1 MGGKGGSMC
10 MKSEEYDKPVV
21 GEIEAHGIKDAHC
34 KEPTVGESE
43 TPGSM
48 FGKLE
53 TNEMATGGESETP
66 GSMFGKLETNEMATG
81 GEIRT
86 PGSTL
91 LMLETHEMPT
101 GGEIGNPGSMFMM
114 CETHEMPESGEIGTH
129 ESIGAELETHEMPA
143 SGEIGTHESISAELE
158 THEMPTCGE
167 IQSPRIMFAKLETH
181 QTPTVAEIETLGMDS
196 QVYQHASESLIAFG
210 WRLSLEDNA
219 LEFFFPSAHIM
230 SRIVGVGLEFAK
242 VVVSTSNLN
251 VKIIGIGKTS
261 WKNVWSNFTT
271 LDKKFEVISLDGVTG
286 AGSHN
291 NSSIEYLTGEESAS
305 KYGVGLCSGNTV
317 RVQFTDAPHESD
329 YCWALHN
336 LVEYLMLKKV
346 DLSKIGVQC
355 TQDGGAGSS
364 SHGGNNSDQA
374 NNNVTSLI
382 GQVLS
387 YTSYLSKGKWKS
399 NTGDDEDDLSPSKR
413 AQKVEHDS
421 AKKNICKI
429 TVLPGPGGFFWS
441 KEGTKLE
448 EAPNGLDDASIDPE
462 FEFEFDKN
470 GKIGKQIY
478 VRTTT
483 TFDLGN
489 AAPTRK
495 VKNSFGWYHD
505 NLKTTLRTPKPL
517 WDFPFAKLGFSDLLM
532 GNPKDTKS
540 SVRRTQTHSD
550 NDESEVGAELQLGYQ
565 GTHLKGSFRKKGTKG
580 VTSAREEA
588 NENCTSSDVWRG
600 FIYQNLRST
609 KNNSACWNFTC
620 NLPSPLPLEVLT
632 DDNEWKKY
640 LGSGMCG
647 ALQPIFDTKWR
658 IQEEDNTEN
667 SVYEFEAER
676 TLNMLSTING
686 RRECLEINQKYGLRM
701 FVNHA
706 MNHLSNVKDN
716 HVLSEWQRSLPGV
729 MTVGFETV
737 LTSGSG

>member
-1 MGGKGGSMC
+1 MC
-10 MKSEEYDKPVV
+10 TKSEEYDKPVV

-34 KEPTVGESE
+34 KGPTVGESE
-43 TPGSM
+43 TS
-48 FGKLE
+48 
-53 TNEMATGGESETP
+53 

-81 GEIRT
+81 GEIKS

-91 LMLETHEMPT
+91 LTSETHETPT

-114 CETHEMPESGEIGTH
+114 FETHEMPATGEIGTH
-129 ESIGAELETHEMPA
+129 ESIGAELENHEMPA
-143 SGEIGTHESISAELE
+143 SGEIGTDESISAELE

-167 IQSPRIMFAKLETH
+167 IQSPGFMFAKLETH
-181 QTPTVAEIETLGMDS
+181 QTPTVAEIETLGMDF
-196 QVYQHASESLIAFG
+196 QVCQHASESLIAFG
-210 WRLSLEDNA
+210 WRLSLEENA
-219 LEFFFPSAHIM
+219 LEFFFPSAHSM

-242 VVVSTSNLN
+242 VVVSTSNFN

-271 LDKKFEVISLDGVTG
+271 LDKKLEVISLDGVTG

-291 NSSIEYLTGEESAS
+291 NSTNEYLTGEESAS

-317 RVQFTDAPHESD
+317 RVKFTDAPHESD
-329 YCWALHN
+329 YCLVLHN
-336 LVEYLMLKKV
+336 LVKYLMLKKV
-346 DLSKIGVQC
+346 DLAKIGVQC

-364 SHGGNNSDQA
+364 SHGGNSSDQG

-382 GQVLS
+382 GQGLS
-387 YTSYLSKGKWKS
+387 YISYLSKGKWKS
-399 NTGDDEDDLSPSKR
+399 NTGDDEDGLSPSKEV
-413 AQKVEHDS
+413 QKVEHDS

-429 TVLPGPGGFFWS
+429 TVLPGPGGSFWS

-448 EAPNGLDDASIDPE
+448 EVPNGLDDASVDPE
-462 FEFEFDKN
+462 LEFEFDKN

-505 NLKTTLRTPKPL
+505 NLKTTLRALRNPQGL
-517 WDFPFAKLGFSDLLM
+517 AKLNFSDLLM

-540 SVRRTQTHSD
+540 SVRQTQTHSD

-565 GTHLKGSFRKKGTKG
+565 GTHVKGSFRKKGTKG

-588 NENCTSSDVWRG
+588 SENCTSSDVWRG
-600 FIYQNLRST
+600 FIYQDLRST
-609 KNNSACWNFTC
+609 IKSSACWKFTC
-620 NLPSPLPLEVLT
+620 NLPSPLPLKVLRE
-632 DDNEWKKY
+632 DNEWKKY

-658 IQEEDNTEN
+658 IQEEDDTEN

-686 RRECLEINQKYGLRM
+686 RNECLEIIQKYGLRM

-706 MNHLSNVKDN
+706 MNQLSNVKDN
-716 HVLSEWQRSLPGV
+716 PVLYELHRSLPGV

-737 LTSGSG
+737 LTSGSD

>member
-1 MGGKGGSMC
+1 MC
-10 MKSEEYDKPVV
+10 TKCDKPVV

-34 KEPTVGESE
+34 KEPRVGESE

-48 FGKLE
+48 FGNLE
-53 TNEMATGGESETP
+53 TNEMATGD
-66 GSMFGKLETNEMATG
+66 
-81 GEIRT
+81 EIRT

-91 LMLETHEMPT
+91 LTLETHKTPI

-114 CETHEMPESGEIGTH
+114 FETHEIPASGEMGTHESIRAELETHEMPASGEMGTH
-129 ESIGAELETHEMPA
+129 ESIRAELETHEMPA
-143 SGEIGTHESISAELE
+143 SGEIGTHESMGAELE

-167 IQSPRIMFAKLETH
+167 IHSPGIMFAKLETH

-196 QVYQHASESLIAFG
+196 QVYQHVSESLIAFG
-210 WRLSLEDNA
+210 WRLSLEDND
-219 LEFFFPSAHIM
+219 LEFFFPTAHSM
-230 SRIVGVGLEFAK
+230 SRLVGVELEFAK

-271 LDKKFEVISLDGVTG
+271 LDKKLEVISLDGVTG

-291 NSSIEYLTGEESAS
+291 NSSNEYLTGEESAS

-329 YCWALHN
+329 YCLVLHN

-346 DLSKIGVQC
+346 DLAKIGVQC
-355 TQDGGAGSS
+355 TGDGGAGSS
-364 SHGGNNSDQA
+364 SHGGKSSDQG

-382 GQVLS
+382 GQGLS
-387 YTSYLSKGKWKS
+387 YISYLSKGKWKS
-399 NTGDDEDDLSPSKR
+399 NTGDDEDGLSPSQE

-429 TVLPGPGGFFWS
+429 TVLPGPGGSFWS
-441 KEGTKLE
+441 TEGTELE
-448 EAPNGLDDASIDPE
+448 EAPNGLDDASVDPKL
-462 FEFEFDKN
+462 EFEFDKN

-478 VRTTT
+478 VKTTT

-495 VKNSFGWYHD
+495 LKKSFGWYHD
-505 NLKTTLRTPKPL
+505 NLKTTLRNPQRL
-517 WDFPFAKLGFSDLLM
+517 AKLDSSELLM

-550 NDESEVGAELQLGYQ
+550 NDESEVGAELQVGYQ

-588 NENCTSSDVWRG
+588 YEICTSSDVWRG
-600 FIYQNLRST
+600 FIYQDLRST
-609 KNNSACWNFTC
+609 IKSSACWKFTC
-620 NLPSPLPLEVLT
+620 NLPSPLPLEVLRG
-632 DDNEWKKY
+632 DNEWKKY

-647 ALQPIFDTKWR
+647 ALQPIFHTKWN

-667 SVYEFEAER
+667 SVYEFQAER

-686 RRECLEINQKYGLRM
+686 RRECLEIIQKYGLRM

-706 MNHLSNVKDN
+706 MNQLSNVKGN
-716 HVLSEWQRSLPGV
+716 HILREWGSLSEV
-729 MTVGFETV
+729 MRVGFVTV
-737 LTSGSG
+737 LTSGAG

>member
-1 MGGKGGSMC
+1 MC
-10 MKSEEYDKPVV
+10 MKSKEYDKPVV
-21 GEIEAHGIKDAHC
+21 GEIDAHGIKDAHC

-53 TNEMATGGESETP
+53 TNEMATGGEI
-66 GSMFGKLETNEMATG
+66 G
-81 GEIRT
+81 T
-86 PGSTL
+86 PGSTFL
-91 LMLETHEMPT
+91 TLETDKTPI

-114 CETHEMPESGEIGTH
+114 FETHEMPASGEIGTH

-143 SGEIGTHESISAELE
+143 SGEIGTDESISGELE
-158 THEMPTCGE
+158 THEMPICGE
-167 IQSPRIMFAKLETH
+167 IQSPGFMFAKLETH
-181 QTPTVAEIETLGMDS
+181 ETPTVAEIETLGMDF

-219 LEFFFPSAHIM
+219 LEFFFPSAHSM

-251 VKIIGIGKTS
+251 VKIVGIGKTS

-271 LDKKFEVISLDGVTG
+271 LDKKLEVISLDGVTG

-291 NSSIEYLTGEESAS
+291 NSSNEYLTGEESAS

-329 YCWALHN
+329 YCLVLHN

-355 TQDGGAGSS
+355 TRDGGAGSS
-364 SHGGNNSDQA
+364 SHGGNNSDQS
-374 NNNVTSLI
+374 NNNFTSLI
-382 GQVLS
+382 GQGLS
-387 YTSYLSKGKWKS
+387 YISYLSKGKWKS
-399 NTGDDEDDLSPSKR
+399 NTGDDEDDPSPPNK

-421 AKKNICKI
+421 SKKNLSKI
-429 TVLPGPGGFFWS
+429 TVLPGPGGFFWE
-441 KEGTKLE
+441 EGTKLE
-448 EAPNGLDDASIDPE
+448 EAPNGLKYASVDPVL
-462 FEFEFDKN
+462 EFEFDKN

-495 VKNSFGWYHD
+495 VNNPFGWYHD
-505 NLKTTLRTPKPL
+505 DLETALRNRQHLANPPYL
-517 WDFPFAKLGFSDLLM
+517 AKLYSSDLLM

-540 SVRRTQTHSD
+540 TVRRTQTHSD

-565 GTHLKGSFRKKGTKG
+565 GTHVKGSFRTKGTSG
-580 VTSAREEA
+580 VTSEREQA
-588 NENCTSSDVWRG
+588 YENFSSSDMWRC
-600 FIYQNLRST
+600 FIYQDLRLAT
-609 KNNSACWNFTC
+609 KSLACWKFTC
-620 NLPSPLPLEVLT
+620 SLPRPLPLEVLR
-632 DDNEWKKY
+632 DDNERKKY

-647 ALQPIFDTKWR
+647 ALQPIFDTKWS
-658 IQEEDNTEN
+658 IEEEDNTEN

-676 TLNMLSTING
+676 TLNMLSTSG
-686 RRECLEINQKYGLRM
+686 RRECIQKYGLRM

-706 MNHLSNVKDN
+706 MNQLSNVKDN
-716 HVLSEWQRSLPGV
+716 HILREWGSLSEV
-729 MTVGFETV
+729 MTVGFVTV
-737 LTSGSG
+737 LTPGSG

>member
-1 MGGKGGSMC
+1 MFDIRMQDKGGSMC
-10 MKSEEYDKPVV
+10 MTSEEYDKPVV
-21 GEIEAHGIKDAHC
+21 GESEAHGIRDAHC

-43 TPGSM
+43 TPGSI

-53 TNEMATGGESETP
+53 TD
-66 GSMFGKLETNEMATG
+66 EMATG
-81 GEIRT
+81 GEIGT
-86 PGSTL
+86 PGSTFL
-91 LMLETHEMPT
+91 TLETHETPT

-114 CETHEMPESGEIGTH
+114 FETHEMPASGEIGTH
-129 ESIGAELETHEMPA
+129 KNIGAELETQEMPT

-158 THEMPTCGE
+158 THEMPLCGE
-167 IQSPRIMFAKLETH
+167 IQSPGFMFAKLETH

-210 WRLSLEDNA
+210 WRSSLEDNA
-219 LEFFFPSAHIM
+219 LEFFFPSAHSM

-271 LDKKFEVISLDGVTG
+271 LDKKLEVISLDGVTG

-291 NSSIEYLTGEESAS
+291 NSSNEYLTGEESAS

-317 RVQFTDAPHESD
+317 HVQFTDAPNESE
-329 YCWALHN
+329 YCLVLHN

-346 DLSKIGVQC
+346 DLAKIGVQC
-355 TQDGGAGSS
+355 TRDGGAGSS
-364 SHGGNNSDQA
+364 SHGGNSSDQG
-374 NNNVTSLI
+374 NNNATSLI
-382 GQVLS
+382 GQGLS
-387 YTSYLSKGKWKS
+387 YISYLFKGKWKS
-399 NTGDDEDDLSPSKR
+399 NTGDDEDGLPPSKE

-421 AKKNICKI
+421 AKKNRCKI
-429 TVLPGPGGFFWS
+429 TVLPGPGGSFLS
-441 KEGTKLE
+441 KKDTKLE
-448 EAPNGLDDASIDPE
+448 EAPNGLDDVLVEPE
-462 FEFEFDKN
+462 LEFEFDKN

-483 TFDLGN
+483 RFYLGN

-505 NLKTTLRTPKPL
+505 NLKITLRNPERL
-517 WDFPFAKLGFSDLLM
+517 AKLGISDLLM

-540 SVRRTQTHSD
+540 SVRQTQTHSD

-565 GTHLKGSFRKKGTKG
+565 GTHVKGSCRKKGTKG
-580 VTSAREEA
+580 VTTAREEA
-588 NENCTSSDVWRG
+588 YENCTSSDMWRG
-600 FIYQNLRST
+600 FIYQNLRLPS
-609 KNNSACWNFTC
+609 SACWKFTC
-620 NLPSPLPLEVLT
+620 NLPSPVPLKVLR

-647 ALQPIFDTKWR
+647 ALQPIFDTTWS
-658 IQEEDNTEN
+658 IQEEDENEN

-686 RRECLEINQKYGLRM
+686 RKECLEIIQKYGLRM

-706 MNHLSNVKDN
+706 MNQLSNVKDN
-716 HVLSEWQRSLPGV
+716 DVLYELRRSLPGV

>member
-1 MGGKGGSMC
+1 
-10 MKSEEYDKPVV
+10 
-21 GEIEAHGIKDAHC
+21 
-34 KEPTVGESE
+34 
-43 TPGSM
+43 
-48 FGKLE
+48 
-53 TNEMATGGESETP
+53 
-66 GSMFGKLETNEMATG
+66 
-81 GEIRT
+81 
-86 PGSTL
+86 
-91 LMLETHEMPT
+91 
-101 GGEIGNPGSMFMM
+101 
-114 CETHEMPESGEIGTH
+114 
-129 ESIGAELETHEMPA
+129 
-143 SGEIGTHESISAELE
+143 LE

-167 IQSPRIMFAKLETH
+167 IQSPGIMFAKLKTH
-181 QTPTVAEIETLGMDS
+181 QMPIVAEIETLGMDF

-219 LEFFFPSAHIM
+219 LEFFFPSAHSM

-271 LDKKFEVISLDGVTG
+271 LDKKLEVISLDGVTG

-291 NSSIEYLTGEESAS
+291 NSSNEYLTGEESAS

-317 RVQFTDAPHESD
+317 HVQFTDAPHESV
-329 YCWALHN
+329 YCLVLHN

-346 DLSKIGVQC
+346 DLAKIGVQC
-355 TQDGGAGSS
+355 TRDGGAGSS
-364 SHGGNNSDQA
+364 SHGGNSSDQG

-382 GQVLS
+382 GQGLS
-387 YTSYLSKGKWKS
+387 YISYLSKGKWKS
-399 NTGDDEDDLSPSKR
+399 NTDDDEDGLSPSKE
-413 AQKVEHDS
+413 AQKMEHDS

-429 TVLPGPGGFFWS
+429 TVLPGPGGSFWS

-448 EAPNGLDDASIDPE
+448 EALNGLDDASVDPE
-462 FEFEFDKN
+462 LEFEFDKN

-505 NLKTTLRTPKPL
+505 NLKTTLRNPQRL
-517 WDFPFAKLGFSDLLM
+517 AKLNFSDLLM

-540 SVRRTQTHSD
+540 TVRRTQTHSD
-550 NDESEVGAELQLGYQ
+550 NDESEVGAELQVGYQ

-588 NENCTSSDVWRG
+588 YENCTSSDVWRG
-600 FIYQNLRST
+600 FIYQDLRST
-609 KNNSACWNFTC
+609 IKSSACWKFTC
-620 NLPSPLPLEVLT
+620 NLPSPLPLKVLS

-647 ALQPIFDTKWR
+647 ALQPIFDTKWS
-658 IQEEDNTEN
+658 IQEEDDAEK

-686 RRECLEINQKYGLRM
+686 RKECLEIIQKYGLRM

-716 HVLSEWQRSLPGV
+716 HILREWGILSKV
-729 MTVGFETV
+729 MTVGFVTV

>member
-1 MGGKGGSMC
+1 MGGKGGSVC
-10 MKSEEYDKPVV
+10 TKSEEYDKPVV

-53 TNEMATGGESETP
+53 TNEMATGGEIGTP
-66 GSMFGKLETNEMATG
+66 
-81 GEIRT
+81 R
-86 PGSTL
+86 STL
-91 LMLETHEMPT
+91 LTLESHEMLT

-114 CETHEMPESGEIGTH
+114 F
-129 ESIGAELETHEMPA
+129 ETHEMPA
-143 SGEIGTHESISAELE
+143 SGEIGTHESNGAELETHEMPAGGEIGTHESISGELE
-158 THEMPTCGE
+158 THEMPTCAE
-167 IQSPRIMFAKLETH
+167 IQSPRFMFAKLDTH
-181 QTPTVAEIETLGMDS
+181 QTPTVAEIETLGMDF

-219 LEFFFPSAHIM
+219 LEFFFPSAHSM

-271 LDKKFEVISLDGVTG
+271 LDKKLEVISLDGVTR

-291 NSSIEYLTGEESAS
+291 NSSNEYLTGEESAS

-317 RVQFTDAPHESD
+317 HVQFTDAPHESD
-329 YCWALHN
+329 YCLVLHN

-355 TQDGGAGSS
+355 TRDGGAGSS
-364 SHGGNNSDQA
+364 SQGGNNSDQA

-382 GQVLS
+382 GQGLS
-387 YTSYLSKGKWKS
+387 YISYLLKGKWKS
-399 NTGDDEDDLSPSKR
+399 NTGDDEDDLPHSKK
-413 AQKVEHDS
+413 AQNVEHDS

-429 TVLPGPGGFFWS
+429 TVLPGPGGSFWS
-441 KEGTKLE
+441 KEGTEPE
-448 EAPNGLDDASIDPE
+448 EAPNGLDDASVDPRLVFK
-462 FEFEFDKN
+462 FERN
-470 GKIGKQIY
+470 GKIGKQIH
-478 VRTTT
+478 VRTRT

-489 AAPTRK
+489 AAPTGK

-505 NLKTTLRTPKPL
+505 NLKTTLRNPQRL
-517 WDFPFAKLGFSDLLM
+517 AKLDSSDLLM
-532 GNPKDTKS
+532 GSPKDTKS
-540 SVRRTQTHSD
+540 IMRQTQTHFN
-550 NDESEVGAELQLGYQ
+550 NDELEVGAELQLGYQ
-565 GTHLKGSFRKKGTKG
+565 GTHIKGTFGKKGTEG
-580 VTSAREEA
+580 VTCAREEA
-588 NENCTSSDVWRG
+588 YENCTSSDVWRG
-600 FIYQNLRST
+600 FIYQDLRST
-609 KNNSACWNFTC
+609 IKSSACWKFTC
-620 NLPSPLPLEVLT
+620 NLPSPLPLEVLR
-632 DDNEWKKY
+632 DDNERKKY

-647 ALQPIFDTKWR
+647 ALQPIFDSIWR
-658 IQEEDNTEN
+658 IQEEDDTEN

-676 TLNMLSTING
+676 TLNMLSIING
-686 RRECLEINQKYGLRM
+686 RTECLQIIQKYGVRM
-701 FVNHA
+701 LVNHA
-706 MNHLSNVKDN
+706 MNQLSNVKDN
-716 HVLSEWQRSLPGV
+716 HILRECDRSLPGV
-729 MTVGFETV
+729 MRVGFETV